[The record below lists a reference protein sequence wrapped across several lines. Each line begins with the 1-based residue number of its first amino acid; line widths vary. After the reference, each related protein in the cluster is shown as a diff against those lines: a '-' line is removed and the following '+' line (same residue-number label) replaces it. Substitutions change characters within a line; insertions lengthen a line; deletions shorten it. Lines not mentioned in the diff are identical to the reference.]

1 MRDNEPDENEDDD
14 LKTPLSSAYLPKES
28 DENGKESKG
37 RASIEADRRAARRAL
52 RDVVTGR
59 REAQPG
65 QMAGIKMLLAGELE
79 PERDPNPYAG
89 LGDAE
94 LIERLITVAASVV
107 GVKALSQML
116 INLAGRGEADVLG
129 GLTTFDYQP
138 PETDSPPEEESKIPT
153 KAEDDGPQDLP

>member
-14 LKTPLSSAYLPKES
+14 LNTPLSSASLPKES

-37 RASIEADRRAARRAL
+37 RASIEADRRAARKAL

-59 REAQPG
+59 KEAQPG
-65 QMAGIKMLLAGELE
+65 QMAGIKMLRAGELE

-89 LGDAE
+89 LADAE

>member
-1 MRDNEPDENEDDD
+1 MRQDEPLDED
-14 LKTPLSSAYLPKES
+14 LDELSSPD
-28 DENGKESKG
+28 DEAPATPETVAAGEKSKG